1 LRASWTLSERLTAE
15 LEGQDLDVVGVVAA
29 MPQRSESGLRFRFEV
44 TSATRQG
51 RLVQL
56 PPRVYL
62 AWYGGSAAAIDGVT
76 AQQAV
81 PLVQAGE
88 RWQWRVRLKAP
99 HRHMNPGGF
108 DYELW
113 LWEQGLQ
120 ARGYVRTGAHDPA
133 PVRLAQTA
141 SHPVE

>member
-1 LRASWTLSERLTAE
+1 MA
-15 LEGQDLDVVGVVAA
+15 
-29 MPQRSESGLRFRFEV
+29 
-44 TSATRQG
+44 
-51 RLVQL
+51 
-56 PPRVYL
+56 
-62 AWYGGSAAAIDGVT
+62 GSAAAIDGVT

-113 LWEQGLQ
+113 L
-120 ARGYVRTGAHDPA
+120 
-133 PVRLAQTA
+133 
-141 SHPVE
+141 